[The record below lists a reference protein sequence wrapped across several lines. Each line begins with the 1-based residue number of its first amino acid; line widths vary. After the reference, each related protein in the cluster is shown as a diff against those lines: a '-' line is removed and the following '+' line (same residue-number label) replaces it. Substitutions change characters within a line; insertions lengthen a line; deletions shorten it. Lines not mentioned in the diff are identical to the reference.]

1 MKLLTRLS
9 IPVAMAGLLAG
20 CGSGEETATGKSA
33 TTTGVFRDAPVVGLR
48 VEGST
53 GKQLTASDGSF
64 AYRPGET
71 YTFYVGKVV
80 LGSFTPTTDN
90 VTVSPASLVP
100 SRDKT
105 SIINL
110 TRFLITLDAETV
122 ANPVNGITILPA
134 MDTDAQSWTIVGFD
148 PKNLSNSA
156 ATAVL
161 NGLSSGGSL
170 VFNGI
175 NAING
180 RTAGTA
186 YYSAANAESHLN
198 NSMNCAYTGA
208 YYGERKSGSSLE
220 SRVALVVDYQGKVS
234 TRQFFPLGL
243 SNYTFTKASGFSYT
257 NLLTDDTVKTE
268 VAADGSPA
276 VPAWLRYQFKLA
288 DADRV
293 WVNTT
298 LTPGAGG
305 VTGSYTGDDQAFSRL
320 SGKPTALYRFAGLV
334 STVVG
339 AVPINDLVYLVEVD
353 AGSATTKTVSGRLLD
368 LRTGNAA
375 AISGTYTAAGLIT
388 ANATLDNRTVQLLGQ
403 LSGNTWSANFKDA
416 NNGIDQ
422 AAVTEGCKLN

>member
-20 CGSGEETATGKSA
+20 CGSGEEGATGKSA

-90 VTVSPASLVP
+90 ATVSPASLVP

-110 TRFLITLDAETV
+110 TRFLITLDAEPV

-148 PKNLSNSA
+148 PKNLGNSA

-161 NGLSSGGSL
+161 SGLTAGGAV
-170 VFNGI
+170 VFKGI

-180 RTAGTA
+180 RAAAAT

-198 NSMNCAYTGA
+198 TSMNCAYTGA
-208 YYGERKSGSSLE
+208 YYGERKNGSSLE
-220 SRVALVVDYQGKVS
+220 SRVALVVDYQGKLS
-234 TRQFFPLGL
+234 SRQFFPIGL
-243 SNYTFTKASGFSYT
+243 SNYTFTKTSGFSYA

-268 VAADGSPA
+268 VTADGSPA

-305 VTGSYTGDDQAFSRL
+305 VVGSYSGDDQAFSRL
-320 SGKPTALYRFAGLV
+320 AGKPTALYRFAGLI
-334 STVVG
+334 STSAG
-339 AVPINDLVYLVEVD
+339 AGPVINELVYVVEVD
-353 AGSATTKTVSGRLLD
+353 ASSKASKPVSGRLLD
-368 LRTGNAA
+368 LLTGNSATF
-375 AISGTYTAAGLIT
+375 SGSYDGSNIT
-388 ANATLDNRTVQLLGQ
+388 ATATLDGRSVQFIGPLTA
-403 LSGNTWSANFKDA
+403 NTWDA
-416 NNGIDQ
+416 DFEDTTNGIDQ
-422 AAVTEGCKLN
+422 DAVTEGCKLN

>member
-1 MKLLTRLS
+1 MKSLTRLS
-9 IPVAMAGLLAG
+9 IPMAMLGLLAG
-20 CGSGEETATGKSA
+20 CGSGDEAATGKAA
-33 TTTGVFRDAPVVGLR
+33 TTTGVFRDAPVSGLW
-48 VEGST
+48 VQGST
-53 GKQLTASDGSF
+53 GNQYTANDGSF

-71 YTFYVGKVV
+71 YTFYVGKTA

-90 VTVSPASLVP
+90 ATVSPASLVP

-110 TRFLITLDAETV
+110 ARFLITLDSETV
-122 ANPVNGITILPA
+122 ANPVNGITILSA
-134 MDTDAQSWTIVGFD
+134 MDTDALSWTVTGFD

-161 NGLSSGGSL
+161 NGLTASGAV
-170 VFNGI
+170 VFKGI

-198 NSMNCAYTGA
+198 TSMNCAYTGA

-220 SRVALVVDYQGKVS
+220 SRVAMVVDYQGKVS
-234 TRQFFPLGL
+234 SRQFFPLGL
-243 SNYTFTKASGFSYT
+243 SNYTFTKTSGFAYA

-268 VAADGSPA
+268 VTADGSPV

-305 VTGSYTGDDQAFSRL
+305 AIGSYTGDDQAFSRL
-320 SGKPTALYRFAGLV
+320 AGKPTALYRFAGLV

-353 AGSATTKTVSGRLLD
+353 AGSAATKTVSGRLLD

-388 ANATLDNRTVQLLGQ
+388 AVATLDNRTVQLVGQ
-403 LSGNTWSANFKDA
+403 LTGNTWDA
-416 NNGIDQ
+416 DFEDATNGIDQ
-422 AAVTEGCKLN
+422 DAVAEGCKLN